1 MKKEKES
8 AWKCAKTDK
17 PKIDI
22 LAIVCNDKG
31 WMYEVTALYCQNND
45 VWKLHDPNYRTTLLL
60 DVTHYIEIPRAP
72 RRN

>member
-31 WMYEVTALYCQNND
+31 WMYEVTALY
-45 VWKLHDPNYRTTLLL
+45 TL
-60 DVTHYIEIPRAP
+60 Y
-72 RRN
+72 